1 PASAPGA
8 ARPAAGGRGTNGH
21 HHLSTEHRMLRA
33 EEMMRT
39 SRSSPVASRVTSL
52 PLLVS
57 LRVAMLAL
65 VTGLILLVTR
75 EPAQLSW
82 VALLTAAALPATLA
96 GAHRWIGPLGRLAEV
111 LVTTLAASEVA
122 VAAAM
127 AGPVTDGIGAAAVL
141 PYLIVPAASAAVRRP
156 AGEAAMLPATAAG
169 GGAVAAAMAGPVT
182 GGIGAGAVLPYLTVP
197 AASAAVRRRAG
208 EAAMLLASAAVA
220 LTAVGAWTTVAGERQ
235 LAQYGYVAV
244 CVQWLLLAS
253 LSAVATGALHR
264 TIVARFAPPQPSA
277 AATRLLTQLRSVAR
291 RPPG

>member
-141 PYLIVPAASAAVRRP
+141 PYLIVPAGPAGRGPGHHPRRRGGGGRGGDGRSGDGRDRGRRGAAVPDR
-156 AGEAAMLPATAAG
+156 AGRLG
-169 GGAVAAAMAGPVT
+169 GGPPPGRRGGDAARQRR
-182 GGIGAGAVLPYLTVP
+182 GGAHRGRGLDH
-197 AASAAVRRRAG
+197 RGRRA
-208 EAAMLLASAAVA
+208 
-220 LTAVGAWTTVAGERQ
+220 
-235 LAQYGYVAV
+235 
-244 CVQWLLLAS
+244 
-253 LSAVATGALHR
+253 
-264 TIVARFAPPQPSA
+264 P
-277 AATRLLTQLRSVAR
+277 TR
-291 RPPG
+291 P